1 MRICPNC
8 GVPNPDGN
16 KCCESCG
23 ADMISG
29 NSTGNS
35 SDKSHSEQQEV
46 KNSGLIGTMGN
57 TRHVTDP
64 ERKETGDVQ
73 KHVSGFGLVGSMGNV
88 HYDGDQLEKEE
99 HSKSGEKGDGARET
113 GIDKAYLSTVDDAAK
128 PENPK
133 PVKGRL
139 VESIGERKYET
150 DTKAE
155 EASPPKTSK
164 MMGKMGDTEYRY
176 APDESKESDK
186 SKPLE
191 SGAKL
196 IGSVGERKYKT
207 DAKAENSAKKTSK
220 ITGRMGDTEYHYE
233 SDISKTPDESKPSEI
248 KGKLYGNIGT
258 ASYIF
263 DEKTKDDISSEK
275 SAGGSTHSTVT
286 ERTYDIKGRIGDR
299 EYIPYDMG
307 SSVKSPKTP
316 PPSGPHRR
324 KPPFKYTIA
333 AILGMVSI
341 IVLLVLLL
349 PHFNEKG
356 SADIL
361 TKDTPGMPDNY
372 YAPVNEELV
381 REENGIKYIPG
392 QFVVVSSVGTSYESM
407 KELFSSHDME
417 IIGYVGL
424 MDTYQVRLNKSV
436 TLSEMEQLR
445 KVLLADSRVETAT
458 VDAVWEVEAESLPAD
473 PWSDNRSNTPRW
485 DNDSGSNWGVKAIN
499 APYCWENYDLGE
511 VKVGIIDSMFDENH
525 EDLSAQISGCYYNS
539 IFDSYVPRDKND
551 SNKEH
556 GTHVAGI
563 IGATHNNGYGL
574 SGILEDASI
583 YAYSIRGFIG
593 NMNQISAIG
602 ELSQREARVI
612 NYSMGYIEEIVYDAV
627 NGKHYTIDTYYRQNA
642 EVTSAAL
649 SRLLQKGGDF
659 VFVAAAGNYAVDAS
673 WGSEFTYISSPEVKD
688 RIIVVGA
695 AENNQYGSYS
705 IADFSN
711 YGGRLDVMAPG
722 VQIFSAIPYNKY
734 ASWNGT
740 SMATPHVTGVCAAV
754 WAANPELH
762 GNQIKDIIVGAADI
776 PVTGNCPNMI
786 NMKAAMEEVI
796 YTNGYPQASEEE
808 RQAAQLAYAEF
819 LHAGVTLSKSK
830 WGGEC
835 EADHYY
841 LFDMNGDGLEEMI
854 AYTSPRSLE
863 WTFAVY
869 TYANGQVTQIAD
881 SINTCDISEWS
892 NAAITAE
899 ISNGVL
905 HAYVGKANAAYEGG
919 SDNYLFFN
927 GKNVKNYRNGDG
939 LPVPFGCAAFT
950 LFKNDDDYGILIGS
964 DQDFLSRLY
973 YQKHPPATP
982 APEPTPAMGTDL
994 IADGD
999 YYAQLTSW
1007 DSDTMTIELLKLEG
1021 VCEWSDNLM
1030 LSNTGNFFTLD
1041 VSRATICL
1049 DAVWGSGEEIQCDS
1063 IDDAL
1068 NTIVWG
1074 NTYLRDACSM
1084 QISITVRNS
1093 QVSKIV
1099 FLYRA

>member
-46 KNSGLIGTMGN
+46 KNSGLIETMGN

-258 ASYIF
+258 ASYVYESREADVPFENKEERVYRAERTSNVPLKGRVGSKSYNSKSKVTNSRELSGGEPPRRAPRWIWVLIASAAVLTLITLIAYHNFGSKEPYNLDVVQNSMAEVNLFAQSLTEDDGYISEEQTQYVIDAVYTQALSQPGVLSCEKDEYGLLIHTESGFDYVYTPPIRDTDNYGTTLKIITCQPYCTANKQNNYGFDLDAPDICANEAAATDPRWSFAASDDVNDADVNMDRILHLDDYKLILWHGHGGYTKKTGYYLCTTIPLNNSLLSNYSCITQTNSVVLLDGTLALKPSFF
-263 DEKTKDDISSEK
+263 DENFEKGAFDNAFIYFATCFSGKEEAFARVFINKGAAVVFVNSE
-275 SAGGSTHSTVT
+275 SINRGYNLDMLHIIVESFFLGVDAPTVRKAIN
-286 ERTYDIKGRIGDR
+286 EL
-299 EYIPYDMG
+299 
-307 SSVKSPKTP
+307 
-316 PPSGPHRR
+316 GPH
-324 KPPFKYTIA
+324 Y
-333 AILGMVSI
+333 S
-341 IVLLVLLL
+341 
-349 PHFNEKG
+349 FN
-356 SADIL
+356 
-361 TKDTPGMPDNY
+361 TPGMWTVADCLALAKLY
-372 YAPVNEELV
+372 YGSKDQTRLIKAAEVYYLGKSNVGNLTYSEWMSCFSTAYDPLFPETEPTSSPVN
-381 REENGIKYIPG
+381 
-392 QFVVVSSVGTSYESM
+392 T
-407 KELFSSHDME
+407 
-417 IIGYVGL
+417 
-424 MDTYQVRLNKSV
+424 
-436 TLSEMEQLR
+436 
-445 KVLLADSRVETAT
+445 TA
-458 VDAVWEVEAESLPAD
+458 
-473 PWSDNRSNTPRW
+473 
-485 DNDSGSNWGVKAIN
+485 
-499 APYCWENYDLGE
+499 
-511 VKVGIIDSMFDENH
+511 
-525 EDLSAQISGCYYNS
+525 
-539 IFDSYVPRDKND
+539 
-551 SNKEH
+551 
-556 GTHVAGI
+556 
-563 IGATHNNGYGL
+563 
-574 SGILEDASI
+574 
-583 YAYSIRGFIG
+583 
-593 NMNQISAIG
+593 
-602 ELSQREARVI
+602 
-612 NYSMGYIEEIVYDAV
+612 
-627 NGKHYTIDTYYRQNA
+627 
-642 EVTSAAL
+642 
-649 SRLLQKGGDF
+649 
-659 VFVAAAGNYAVDAS
+659 
-673 WGSEFTYISSPEVKD
+673 
-688 RIIVVGA
+688 
-695 AENNQYGSYS
+695 
-705 IADFSN
+705 
-711 YGGRLDVMAPG
+711 
-722 VQIFSAIPYNKY
+722 
-734 ASWNGT
+734 
-740 SMATPHVTGVCAAV
+740 
-754 WAANPELH
+754 
-762 GNQIKDIIVGAADI
+762 
-776 PVTGNCPNMI
+776 
-786 NMKAAMEEVI
+786 
-796 YTNGYPQASEEE
+796 PQASEEE
-808 RQAAQLAYAEF
+808 RQAARLAYAEF

-982 APEPTPAMGTDL
+982 APEATPAMGTDL

-1021 VCEWSDNLM
+1021 VCEWSDNLI
-1030 LSNTGNFFTLD
+1030 LSNTGSFFTLD